1 MIILE
6 EVISKL
12 NEREIISFNIKN
24 SNGLE
29 LKVLNFGAIITDILV
44 PDRKG
49 IIENV
54 VLKYENIE
62 DYKENNPY
70 YGGVIGRTAGR
81 IANGKVNL
89 NGEELEFYKNYGIN
103 QGHGGKEGFN
113 KKIFD
118 YKIINGKEEAAVEFT
133 YLSKDKE
140 EGYPGNLEVKVRYTV
155 TENNEIKINYYGI
168 SDKDT
173 LVNLTN
179 HSYFNLSGN
188 KEEDILKHSLYIDS
202 DFLFEINENQVPSG
216 NLINIEETAFD
227 FKTPKLIGK
236 DINKDESQLKIGNGY
251 DHPWALNSG
260 DNPKLKLYHK
270 GSGRLMEMYTN
281 QISVVLYTLNYPE
294 NKKLEG
300 GKLPLMRGAV
310 AIETQSPPIG
320 DNNTFLKYSILKKG
334 SEYNKETIYK
344 FSILLN

>member
-12 NEREIISFNIKN
+12 NERDIISVNIKN
-24 SNGLE
+24 SKGLE
-29 LKVLNFGAIITDILV
+29 LKVLNFGGIITDILV
-44 PDRKG
+44 PDRDEVV
-49 IIENV
+49 ENV

-70 YGGVIGRTAGR
+70 YGGFIGRTSGR

-89 NGEELEFYKNYGIN
+89 NGEDLKFYKNYGIN

-118 YKIINGKEEAAVEFT
+118 YEILNEKEEASVEFT

-140 EGYPGNLEVKVRYTV
+140 EGYPGNLKVKVRYTV
-155 TENNEIKINYYGI
+155 TENNEVKINYYGI

-216 NLINIEETAFD
+216 NLISIEETAFD

-236 DINKDESQLKIGNGY
+236 DINKDEPQLKIGNGY

-270 GSGRLMEMYTN
+270 GSGRLMEMYTDQN
-281 QISVVLYTLNYPE
+281 SVVLYTLNYPE
-294 NKKLEG
+294 NKKIEG

-320 DNNTFLKYSILKKG
+320 ENNTFLKYSILKKG
-334 SEYNKETIYK
+334 KEYKKETIYK
-344 FSILLN
+344 FSIL